1 MFINTRKVWLKFI
14 IERLENIE
22 ISDEEISELLS
33 QVYVL
38 GGFTTAK
45 VAESIFNP
53 VLVKKRGILFAARET
68 STKEFSG
75 MVIVVPPTSNAI
87 VRAKENEC
95 EMHLLGVK
103 PKFRG
108 YGLGRELVAKAMGY
122 SSQNNWSKIVLWT
135 QKPMKEAQKLYESFG
150 FLQTNEINQNGIEF
164 LVYER

>member
-1 MFINTRKVWLKFI
+1 LKFI

>member
-1 MFINTRKVWLKFI
+1 MKFI